1 MDDFVKGVDIIF
13 IIGGEVGIGVVVGT
27 EDDTVAETDTG
38 VVVGIGFIVL
48 VLSHPIMIRMQKI
61 KKIFVFLIIIM
72 VLKDSFYNVCI
83 IKTISQS
90 GHGVNVGCG

>member
-48 VLSHPIMIRMQKI
+48 VLSHPIVIRMQKI
-61 KKIFVFLIIIM
+61 KKKAKRF
-72 VLKDSFYNVCI
+72 KDNNSSSITYCSPKVV
-83 IKTISQS
+83 S
-90 GHGVNVGCG
+90 